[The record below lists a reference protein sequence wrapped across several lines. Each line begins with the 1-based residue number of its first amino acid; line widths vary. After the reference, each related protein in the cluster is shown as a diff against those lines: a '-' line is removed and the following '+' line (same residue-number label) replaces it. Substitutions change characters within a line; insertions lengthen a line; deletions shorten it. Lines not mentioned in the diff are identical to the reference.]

1 MLKQAKRQL
10 RRILTDMRD
19 DIDNGIPVVGMEPAC
34 VAVFRDELVNLFP
47 GDEVAKRL
55 NRQTYFFSEFL
66 LKKAPHF
73 SYPQLARKAVLHG
86 HCHQKALVRMDDEKT
101 VLKKMGL
108 DVENLDSGCCGMAGS
123 FGFHKDKYDVSLQV
137 GELVLLP
144 AVRASADT
152 TLIVADGYS
161 CREQIAQTT
170 DRRGLHLT
178 EVIHMAMQGDSQAQQ
193 KEH

>member
-1 MLKQAKRQL
+1 
-10 RRILTDMRD
+10 
-19 DIDNGIPVVGMEPAC
+19 
-34 VAVFRDELVNLFP
+34 
-47 GDEVAKRL
+47 
-55 NRQTYFFSEFL
+55 
-66 LKKAPHF
+66 
-73 SYPQLARKAVLHG
+73 
-86 HCHQKALVRMDDEKT
+86 MDDEKT

-178 EVIHMAMQGDSQAQQ
+178 EVIHMAMQGDAQAQ
-193 KEH
+193 